1 MRRLRDPARPDE
13 VVQIMFYRRSDG
25 TLVKDTRDP
34 IGDIMPYIMRGRN
47 ESAVYYSKSY
57 CVENIQNYIRDQR
70 KQGIRITVFNVI
82 SAALLHTFIRRPHLN
97 RFVAGRRL
105 YQHNTFD
112 ILYVVKTSMTDD
124 GIESIARVRFDGDDS
139 LASVKDKMAESVY
152 GIKGTTGKEDDRFIG
167 LVTRLPR
174 FLKRFMIWVARVLD
188 FHGMMPKSLME
199 LIPLYSS
206 IFISHMG
213 SIGGDAMFHHL
224 YEFGTTS
231 VFCTI
236 GKIYLKPYRDIR
248 TEEVVWKKT
257 IDINV
262 TLDERICDGFYF
274 IKSLD
279 LFDSLIDNPA
289 LLEMT
294 PHEARDL
301 AEQKL
306 KERQERA
313 TQKQA
318 ASMEEYWEDMMEH
331 PSTDQS

>member
-1 MRRLRDPARPDE
+1 
-13 VVQIMFYRRSDG
+13 MFYRRSDG
-25 TLVKDTRDP
+25 TLVRDTRDP

-57 CVENIQNYIRDQR
+57 CVETIQQYIREQR
-70 KQGIRITVFNVI
+70 KKGTRITVFNII
-82 SAALLHTFIRRPHLN
+82 SAACLHTFLRRPHLN

-105 YQHNTFD
+105 YQHNSFD

-124 GIESIARVRFDGDDS
+124 GIESIARVRFDEDDT
-139 LASVKDKMAESVY
+139 LASVRDKMAESVDE
-152 GIKGTTGKEDDRFIG
+152 IKGTEGKEDDRFIG
-167 LVTRLPR
+167 LVTKLPR
-174 FLKRFMIWVARVLD
+174 FLKRFIIALARVLD

-231 VFCTI
+231 VFCAI
-236 GKIYLKPYRDIR
+236 GRIYLKPYRDIR

-257 IDINV
+257 IDLNI

-274 IKSLD
+274 IKSLE
-279 LFDSLIDNPA
+279 LFDSFFENPA
-289 LLEMT
+289 LLELT
-294 PHEARDL
+294 PKEAMAEAERAKAEREQRARD
-301 AEQKL
+301 
-306 KERQERA
+306 
-313 TQKQA
+313 KQA
-318 ASMEEYWEDMMEH
+318 GNMEDYWEEMMEH
-331 PSTDQS
+331 PSEGDQ

>member
-1 MRRLRDPARPDE
+1 
-13 VVQIMFYRRSDG
+13 MFYRRSDG

-57 CVENIQNYIRDQR
+57 CVENIQDYIREQR
-70 KQGIRITVFNVI
+70 KLGTRITVFNVI
-82 SAALLHTFIRRPHLN
+82 SAACLHTFMRRPHLN

-124 GIESIARVRFDGDDS
+124 GIESVARVRFDGDDT
-139 LASVKDKMAESVY
+139 LTKVKDKMAESIDE
-152 GIKGTTGKEDDRFIG
+152 IKGTTGKEDDRFIG
-167 LVTRLPR
+167 MITKLPR
-174 FLKRFMIWVARVLD
+174 FLKRFIVWLARVLD
-188 FHGMMPKSLME
+188 FHGMMPKALME

-231 VFCTI
+231 MFCTI
-236 GKIYLKPYRDIR
+236 GKIYLKPYRDVHTQEI
-248 TEEVVWKKT
+248 VWKKT
-257 IDINV
+257 IDLNI

-274 IKSLD
+274 IKSLE
-279 LFDSLIDNPA
+279 LIDSFIDNPA
-289 LLEMT
+289 MLKLT
-294 PHEARDL
+294 PNEAIIEHEKK
-301 AEQKL
+301 Q
-306 KERQERA
+306 QEREIRA
-313 TQKQA
+313 REKQA
-318 ASMEEYWEDMMEH
+318 TIMEDYRENMMEH
-331 PSTDQS
+331 PVGDNE

>member
-1 MRRLRDPARPDE
+1 MLEGLDL
-13 VVQIMFYRRSDG
+13 MFYRRSDG

-57 CVENIQNYIRDQR
+57 CVENIQEYIREQR
-70 KQGIRITVFNVI
+70 KKGTRITVFNVI
-82 SAALLHTFIRRPHLN
+82 SAAFLHTFLRRPHLN

-124 GIESIARVRFDGDDS
+124 GIESIARVRFDGDDT
-139 LASVKDKMAESVY
+139 LMSVKDKMADSVDE
-152 GIKGTTGKEDDRFIG
+152 IKGTTGKDDDRFIG
-167 LVTRLPR
+167 LITKLPR
-174 FLKRFMIWVARVLD
+174 FMKRFIVSAARALD
-188 FHGMMPKSLME
+188 FHGMMPKALME

-231 VFCTI
+231 VFCAI
-236 GKIYLKPYRDIR
+236 GKIYLKPYRDIH

-257 IDINV
+257 IDLNI

-274 IKSLD
+274 IKSLE
-279 LFDSLIDNPA
+279 LFDSFIDNPS

-294 PHEARDL
+294 PNEAIEDAEKKRKERDL
-301 AEQKL
+301 
-306 KERQERA
+306 RA
-313 TQKQA
+313 SKKQA
-318 ASMEEYWEDMMEH
+318 SNMEDYWEDMMEH
-331 PSTDQS
+331 PLGEND

>member
-1 MRRLRDPARPDE
+1 MTLIKKGFDL
-13 VVQIMFYRRSDG
+13 MFYRRSDG

-57 CVENIQNYIRDQR
+57 CVENIQEYIREQR
-70 KQGIRITVFNVI
+70 KLGTRITVFNVI
-82 SAALLHTFIRRPHLN
+82 SAACLHTFLRRPHLN

-124 GIESIARVRFDGDDS
+124 GIESVARVRFDGDDT
-139 LASVKDKMAESVY
+139 LTDVKDKMAESIDE
-152 GIKGTTGKEDDRFIG
+152 IKGTTGKEDDRFIG
-167 LVTRLPR
+167 MITKLPR
-174 FLKRFMIWVARVLD
+174 FLKRFIVWAARVLD

-231 VFCTI
+231 MFCTI
-236 GKIYLKPYRDIR
+236 GKIYLKPYRDVHTREI
-248 TEEVVWKKT
+248 VWKKT
-257 IDINV
+257 IDLNI
-262 TLDERICDGFYF
+262 TLDERFCYGFYF
-274 IKSLD
+274 IKSLE
-279 LFDSLIDNPA
+279 LFDSFIDNPA
-289 LLEMT
+289 MLELT
-294 PHEARDL
+294 PNEAMIEHEK
-301 AEQKL
+301 KL
-306 KERQERA
+306 QERETRA
-313 TQKQA
+313 REKQA
-318 ASMEEYWEDMMEH
+318 TNMEDYWENMMEH
-331 PSTDQS
+331 PVGDNE

>member
-1 MRRLRDPARPDE
+1 
-13 VVQIMFYRRSDG
+13 MFYRRSDG

-57 CVENIQNYIRDQR
+57 CVENIQDYIREQR
-70 KQGIRITVFNVI
+70 KLGTRITVFNVI
-82 SAALLHTFIRRPHLN
+82 SAACLHTFMRRPHLN

-124 GIESIARVRFDGDDS
+124 GIESVARVRFDGDDT
-139 LASVKDKMAESVY
+139 LTKVKDKMAESIDE
-152 GIKGTTGKEDDRFIG
+152 IKGTTGKEDDRFIG
-167 LVTRLPR
+167 MITKLPR
-174 FLKRFMIWVARVLD
+174 FLKRFIVWLARVLD
-188 FHGMMPKSLME
+188 FHGMMPKALME

-231 VFCTI
+231 MFCTI
-236 GKIYLKPYRDIR
+236 GKIYLKPYRDVHTREI
-248 TEEVVWKKT
+248 VWKKT
-257 IDINV
+257 IDLNI

-274 IKSLD
+274 IKSLE
-279 LFDSLIDNPA
+279 LFDSFIDNPA
-289 LLEMT
+289 MLELT
-294 PHEARDL
+294 PNEAIIEHEK
-301 AEQKL
+301 KL
-306 KERQERA
+306 QEREIRA
-313 TQKQA
+313 REKQA
-318 ASMEEYWEDMMEH
+318 TNMEDYWENMMEH
-331 PSTDQS
+331 PVGDNE

>member
-1 MRRLRDPARPDE
+1 
-13 VVQIMFYRRSDG
+13 MFSRRSDG
-25 TLVKDTRDP
+25 RLVKDSRDP

-57 CVENIQNYIRDQR
+57 CVDNIQTYIRQQR
-70 KQGIRITVFNVI
+70 KQGNRITVFNII
-82 SAALLHTFIRRPHLN
+82 SAACLHTFLRRPHLN

-124 GIESIARVRFDGDDS
+124 GIESVARVRFDEDDD
-139 LASVKDKMAESVY
+139 LNTVRDKMAESIDA
-152 GIKGTTGKEDDRFIG
+152 IKGTTGKEDDRFIG
-167 LVTRLPR
+167 MVTKLPR
-174 FLKRFMIWVARVLD
+174 FIKRFIIWLARILD
-188 FHGMMPKSLME
+188 FHGMMPKALME

-231 VFCTI
+231 VFCAI

-248 TEEVVWKKT
+248 TDEVVWKKT
-257 IDINV
+257 IDLNI

-274 IKSLD
+274 IKSLE
-279 LFDSLIDNPA
+279 LFDSLLDNPA
-289 LLEMT
+289 LLELT
-294 PHEARDL
+294 PKEAMEE
-301 AEQKL
+301 AERA
-306 KERQERA
+306 RQERL
-313 TQKQA
+313 QKT
-318 ASMEEYWEDMMEH
+318 SPTMDEGPKIEDYWEDMMEH
-331 PSTDQS
+331 PLGSGE